1 MYANI
6 FETYYLYIFAYF
18 EIYFKYIC
26 ENIFMHSFVLEKV
39 HRHLAVMKMVTS
51 MGMFFVKQRM
61 FFIIL
66 PSSLSFIS
74 G

>member
-1 MYANI
+1 
-6 FETYYLYIFAYF
+6 
-18 EIYFKYIC
+18 
-26 ENIFMHSFVLEKV
+26 MHSFVLEKV